1 MVQTIPDACDTM
13 VSESGHSLC
22 LLGSF
27 DPVREVHLA
36 LIVRQ
41 MPQMEVLKAGETVTG

>member
-13 VSESGHSLC
+13 VRESGHSLC

-27 DPVREVHLA
+27 DPVRDA
-36 LIVRQ
+36 NLIVRQ
-41 MPQMEVLKAGETVTG
+41 MPQMEVLKAGEMVAG

>member
-1 MVQTIPDACDTM
+1 M

-27 DPVREVHLA
+27 DPVREVHMNLM
-36 LIVRQ
+36 VRQ
-41 MPQMEVLKAGETVTG
+41 MPQMEILKAGEMVSR